1 MGLSVT
7 ILTCDE
13 ERDLPRCLESLSGLA
28 DQLVVVDS
36 GSTDRTLEL
45 ARAAGAEIVEH
56 PWTGFVGQRQIALDH
71 AREEWV
77 LCLDADEWLD
87 PALRAAVAEVV
98 AGADQGCDGFE
109 LNRRSRYLDGWI
121 DHCGWSPE
129 WRLRLLRR
137 GKGRSGGVEPHDH
150 MEVSGSTGRL
160 AGRLLHEPYVDLAEH
175 LAKINAYTSTIAQRR
190 HAAGKRVGFGKLCLG
205 PPFRFAR
212 MYLLQLGVLDGWR
225 GLVVCALGAWYA
237 FLKDAKT
244 REAWQRDPR

>member
-7 ILTCDE
+7 ILTCNE
-13 ERDLPRCLESLSGLA
+13 ERDLPRCLASVAELA
-28 DQLVVVDS
+28 DQLLVIDS
-36 GSTDRTLEL
+36 GSTDATLEL
-45 ARAAGAEIVEH
+45 ARKAGAEIVEH

-71 AREEWV
+71 ATQDWV

-87 PALRAAVAEVV
+87 GELAAALARVL
-98 AGADQGCDGFE
+98 AGADQGHAGFE
-109 LNRRSRYLDGWI
+109 LNRRSRYLGGWI

-137 GKGRSGGVEPHDH
+137 GAGRSGGVEPHDH
-150 MEVSGSTGRL
+150 MEVTGSTGRL

-175 LAKINAYTSTIAQRR
+175 LSKINAYTTTIAERR
-190 HAAGKRVGFGKLCLG
+190 VAAGKRVGFGKLLLG

-212 MYLLQLGVLDGWR
+212 MYLLQRGVLDGWR
-225 GLVVCALGAWYA
+225 GLVVCALGSWYA

-244 REAWQRDPR
+244 REAHARN